1 MISLESRFLGKLAMK
16 CNAKRKRLNRIA
28 ARKALM
34 GFKDQ
39 TIAILKGLPM
49 AAMNQN

>member
-1 MISLESRFLGKLAMK
+1 MK
-16 CNAKRKRLNRIA
+16 CNAKRLDRIA

-34 GFKDQ
+34 GFKDL
-39 TIAILKGLPM
+39 TIAILKGLTM